1 MKRLL
6 LLLPV
11 AVLVAAPLPAQ
22 ESADTSNAE
31 LREIFEQDQA
41 ARSPGGNLS
50 QSDDEARIKRVLEL
64 IAAGEVSTPED
75 RFRAAVVLQH
85 TPRTWCEGKLTSQ
98 GTDNY
103 LLAHFLAREAFDNGV
118 ERAGWL
124 SAAAI
129 DRYLVSSG
137 KPQKYGTQ
145 RSLNRETGKM
155 ELDPIDPATTD
166 EERAALG
173 VPPLKEILERSRGG
187 R

>member
-1 MKRLL
+1 MGAS
-6 LLLPV
+6 V
-11 AVLVAAPLPAQ
+11 PAQ
-22 ESADTSNAE
+22 HSAETSNAE
-31 LREIFEQDQA
+31 LRELFEQDQE

-50 QSDDEARIKRVLEL
+50 QTDDEARVGRVLEL
-64 IAAGEVSTPED
+64 LATGEISTAED

-85 TPRTWCEGKLTSQ
+85 TPRTWCEGRLTSQ

-103 LLAHFLAREAFDNGV
+103 LLAHFLAREAFENGHD
-118 ERAGWL
+118 RAGWL
-124 SAAAI
+124 SAAAL

-166 EERAALG
+166 EERASLG
-173 VPPLKEILERSRGG
+173 VPSLKEILTRDRGKH
-187 R
+187 

>member
-1 MKRLL
+1 M
-6 LLLPV
+6 
-11 AVLVAAPLPAQ
+11 
-22 ESADTSNAE
+22 
-31 LREIFEQDQA
+31 FEQDQA
-41 ARSPGGNLS
+41 ARTPGGNLS
-50 QSDDEARIKRVLEL
+50 QSDDEARVRRVLEL
-64 IAAGEVSTPED
+64 LAAGEILTAED
-75 RFRAAVVLQH
+75 KFLAAVVLQH
-85 TPRTWCEGKLTSQ
+85 TPRTWCEGRLTSQ

-103 LLAHFLAREAFDNGV
+103 LLAHFLAREAFENGH

-145 RSLNRETGKM
+145 RSLNPETGKM

-173 VPPLKEILERSRGG
+173 VPPLEEIPKRG
-187 R
+187 RRKD